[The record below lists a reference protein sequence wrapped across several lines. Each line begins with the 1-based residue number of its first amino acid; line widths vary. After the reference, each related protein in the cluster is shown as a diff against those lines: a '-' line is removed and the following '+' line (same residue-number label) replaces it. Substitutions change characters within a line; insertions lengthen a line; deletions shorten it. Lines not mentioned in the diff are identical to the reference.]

1 MGVLG
6 EKGLV
11 WCFCSGGGG
20 RSERVKGSIY
30 MAKGPA
36 IASIC
41 GITGE
46 DRSRRCGTGFMI
58 HRGLLLTT
66 HTNIPSVAVAEAGCE
81 VRLGFGRVAA
91 RLVPQ
96 R

>member
-1 MGVLG
+1 MLG
-6 EKGLV
+6 DKAPG
-11 WCFCSGGGG
+11 WCFCSGGGS

-30 MAKGPA
+30 AAKGPA
-36 IASIC
+36 ISSIC
-41 GITGE
+41 GTTGE
-46 DRSRRCGTGFMI
+46 DSSRRCGSGFLI